1 MFFVFRVVDLVSS
14 FDDAM
19 AIKYIF
25 RFMYKFITL
34 IAKAKLL
41 YIITLVYL
49 FFNYFK
55 FEMCEVW
62 RVMLRK
68 QWMFYVQ

>member
-41 YIITLVYL
+41 YIIILVYL
-49 FFNYFK
+49 FFN
-55 FEMCEVW
+55 
-62 RVMLRK
+62 
-68 QWMFYVQ
+68 

>member
-14 FDDAM
+14 FDDVM

-62 RVMLRK
+62 RVMLRE